1 LTLFSLSFTLWD
13 IVSHKKNKAMSETL
27 VPKDTELFTTIVG
40 LIKEEPKLSGITFCI
55 ESEHVELNLKGIS
68 LYLVT
73 RERAYNIQTPLLYEA
88 TLVLDTQYL
97 QAETPFPKAEE
108 FIDVLP
114 WPMPKSRLIEALGRA
129 FVQRAQQR
137 LSKDADKH
145 LAKAI
150 KDREELLAISAALSE
165 EHETPRLLDM
175 ILMRLRGVTTAD
187 AGSLYL
193 VEPYDADKGETRFLR
208 FSLVQ
213 NDSKPVN
220 FSQRL
225 MPLDNTSLAG
235 YVAATGK
242 LLNLPRADQLPPDL
256 PIRHAAHF
264 DAETN
269 YPTRSMLTVPI
280 TTPAGKAL
288 GVVQLIN
295 RKRERESKVT
305 KENVDLEVIPFDA
318 SDQELA
324 SALSG
329 HAAVALENAY
339 LHQEIKKLFE
349 GLVKASVTAIEARDP
364 TTSGHSQRVSQISV
378 ALAEKLNHIDTGT
391 YGKIHFDQQE
401 LREIEYAAL
410 LHDFGKV
417 GVREEILIKAKKLF
431 PWQEKLIRARFAYAR
446 RSYEA
451 QLLRARLERLA
462 GGASPAEVLAG
473 MEQELSGVTKQL
485 DTLLTRLLLANE
497 PTPPEGIGPQDLS
510 EAVTTARATIF
521 VDISGEEHPL
531 LTADEVIALSI
542 PRGSLTQEERKE
554 IESHVV
560 HTFEFLAQI
569 PWTRGLRRIPE
580 IAGAHHERVDGRG
593 YPKQKHNVEILPQAR
608 ILAVSDVFDALTA
621 KDRPYKKAIP
631 LTPALDILTGMAKGG
646 HLDLELVNIFI
657 DSRSFEVVKS
667 SYQSSTSLIAVQ
679 AVKKSGA

>member
-1 LTLFSLSFTLWD
+1 
-13 IVSHKKNKAMSETL
+13 MSETL
-27 VPKDTELFTTIVG
+27 APKNMELFATIID
-40 LIKEEPKLSGITFCI
+40 LIKEEPKLSGISASI
-55 ESEHVELNLKGIS
+55 KEGGLELILKGLS
-68 LYLVT
+68 LYIVT
-73 RERAYNIQTPLLYEA
+73 GDRARSTTLPPLEYEA
-88 TLVLDTQYL
+88 TLVLDAQYL
-97 QAETPFPKAEE
+97 QSELPLPKAEE
-108 FIDVLP
+108 FLDMLP
-114 WPMPKSRLIEALGRA
+114 WPMPRPRLMEALGRA
-129 FVQRAQQR
+129 FTQRSHQR
-137 LSKDADKH
+137 LSKDADKR
-145 LAKAI
+145 LTKAT

-175 ILMRLRGVTTAD
+175 ILLRLRGVTTAD

-193 VEPYDADKGETRFLR
+193 VEPYDADQGETRFLR

-213 NDSKPVN
+213 NDSMPVN

-242 LLNLPRADQLPPDL
+242 VLNLPRADQLPPEL
-256 PIRHAAHF
+256 PVQHAARF

-295 RKRERESKVT
+295 RKRERDGKVT
-305 KENVDLEVIPFDA
+305 RENVDTEVIPFDS

-324 SALSG
+324 SALAG
-329 HAAVALENAY
+329 HAAVALENSY
-339 LHQEIKKLFE
+339 LHQEIKRLFE

-364 TTSGHSQRVSQISV
+364 TTSGHSQRVSQLSV
-378 ALAEKLNHIDTGT
+378 ALAEKLNHVETGT
-391 YGKIHFDQQE
+391 YSKIRFDQQE

-417 GVREEILIKAKKLF
+417 GVREEVLIKAKKLF

-446 RSYEA
+446 RAYET

-462 GGASPAEVLAG
+462 RGASPEEVLAN
-473 MEQELSGVTKQL
+473 MEQEINKVTGQL
-485 DTLLTRLLLANE
+485 DIMLQRVLLANE
-497 PTPPEGIGPQDLS
+497 PTPPEGVGPQDLS
-510 EAVTTARATIF
+510 EAVITARATIF
-521 VDISGEEHPL
+521 LDLGGQEQPL

-542 PRGSLTQEERKE
+542 PRGSLTQEERRE
-554 IESHVV
+554 IENHVV

-593 YPKQKHNVEILPQAR
+593 YPKQKHDREILPQAR

-646 HLDLELVNIFI
+646 HLDIELVNIFI
-657 DSRSFEVVKS
+657 ESHAFEVVKA
-667 SYQSSTSLIAVQ
+667 SYQSGASLIAVH
-679 AVKKSGA
+679 AAKKPTR